1 MRDLVMFLCVAPT
14 HVSAK
19 LDRSQQNLTVHEGT
33 WAVCPAGLAEGHE
46 WQSTPGIR
54 YDDLFAKWIAKHPTG
69 SS

>member
-1 MRDLVMFLCVAPT
+1 MRDLVMFLCVAPA
-14 HVSAK
+14 HVKAK

-46 WQSTPGIR
+46 WQATPGIR